1 MYDIIFSDYDFTLY
15 GKSGKV
21 SQKTKDAIQ
30 RYISS
35 GGKFVISTGRIYQS
49 VKPVAKDLGLT
60 GDIITSQGSQI
71 YNIDTDLPVLTTYPN
86 PELVVEILEYAKKK
100 KMLAQC
106 YADNKVYA
114 DFHLVFNGFCKRFF
128 GMTINKTFRLPKLVR
143 YGKIKPNKFE
153 LIIKEDAIDKELE
166 YLSEKYPLLLFS
178 KSATFM
184 LEIVSKEAT
193 KGEATKY
200 LLNRYGVPKERAVAI
215 GDGNNDLDMMDAV
228 GLKVAVSN
236 GESKLKEKADY
247 ITKNIEGDGVAELI
261 DLILEG
267 KL

>member
-49 VKPVAKDLGLT
+49 VKPAAKDLDLT

-128 GMTINKTFRLPKLVR
+128 GMTINKTFRLSKLVR

-153 LIIKEDAIDKELE
+153 LIIKEDVIDKELE
-166 YLSEKYPLLLFS
+166 YLSEKYPSLLFS
-178 KSATFM
+178 KSAKFM

-236 GESKLKEKADY
+236 GEAKLKEKADY
-247 ITKNIEGDGVAELI
+247 ITKNTEGDGVAELI